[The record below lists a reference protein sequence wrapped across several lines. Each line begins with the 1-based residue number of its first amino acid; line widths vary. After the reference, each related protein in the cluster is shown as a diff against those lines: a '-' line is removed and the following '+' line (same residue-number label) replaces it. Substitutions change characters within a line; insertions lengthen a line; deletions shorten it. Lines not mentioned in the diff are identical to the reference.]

1 MKRLWICG
9 CFALL
14 CGACDDKTAD
24 EPVWNGDNYVT
35 AFSLTV
41 GEATYEAVVHDGR
54 ITVDVPYDASLD
66 GAEVHYELCEHA
78 SIHPDPATIRDWSQE
93 WQFLVSSYD
102 NQNDRT
108 YLYTVERTDIATDGS
123 LTLRTQA
130 EVDAF
135 ARSGINT
142 VEGNLTIGG
151 EDEENPVT
159 NLDGLKNL
167 VSVRCDLTITAA
179 YTGETLAGLENL
191 TACESLRIGSAAHP
205 NETLRQLSL
214 PALKEIKGDLCVY
227 GTALQTA
234 DFKSLQS
241 VAGHFVL
248 QSDALLQLTADELT
262 TVAGNMT
269 LIGTT
274 ADEAKAP
281 CEQMYFPKLQR
292 IDGTLTLSRFDRLSG
307 LGTTFGVLTQ
317 AGALRYEHLALAN
330 TFEFPLIETT
340 GNITVTDCPILRSVL
355 LPALTDAGSLE
366 ITGCPAIETLS
377 FPKAER
383 FDGDVSLA
391 TLPAIKDFGEFLPAL
406 KAISGDLSIDDLSSL
421 EGVLDL
427 SGCTFSP
434 NSTLDLRLVAA
445 TRLTELR
452 GGDFGGSLR
461 IDASSLTPQPE
472 AMPFGITGFK
482 NLDTLRIA
490 GFTHVS
496 ELSLPTESCDD
507 LTIEN
512 CGSQAPFTL
521 SLPNLVEVRGTLLCR
536 NCGKAGEANSASF
549 PRLKNVGR
557 QLSFY
562 VGASSFTVL
571 EFPLLETVGN
581 GEPVSDDP
589 ADDYALY
596 TMPSGCAGEF
606 ILPSLQRVN
615 GSMLVS
621 TWNTSTDR
629 AVAFRFPSLQSVAG
643 EISVGHTAYKNRS
656 VATLDFSALTAAGA
670 IRIGNLSSVTDF
682 STFTQ
687 VLPRLSEQT
696 WSVTDC
702 SYNPT
707 YQQMLDGET
716 GAESK

>member
-1 MKRLWICG
+1 MKITGIIC
-9 CFALL
+9 CLALL
-14 CGACDDKTAD
+14 CTACSEEKT
-24 EPVWNGDNYVT
+24 ELPWGSDNYIVS
-35 AFSLTV
+35 FSLTT
-41 GEATYEAVVHDGR
+41 GADTYPAVIRDGR
-54 ITVDVPYDASLD
+54 ITVSIPYNVSLEDAQVS
-66 GAEVHYELCEHA
+66 YELCEHA
-78 SIHPDPATIRDWSQE
+78 SIYPDPATVADWDQE

-214 PALKEIKGDLCVY
+214 PALKEVKGALCIC

-234 DFKSLQS
+234 DFKSLQN

-262 TVAGNMT
+262 SVAGNMT
-269 LIGTT
+269 LVGTT

-472 AMPFGITGFK
+472 AMPFEITGFK
-482 NLDTLRIA
+482 SLDTLRIA
-490 GFTHVS
+490 GFTHIS
-496 ELSLPTESCDD
+496 ALSLPTESCDD

-549 PRLKNVGR
+549 PRLRNIGR

-562 VGASSFTVL
+562 VGASSFTAL
-571 EFPLLETVGN
+571 EFPLLETIGN

-702 SYNPT
+702 GYNPT

>member
-1 MKRLWICG
+1 MKITGIIC
-9 CFALL
+9 CLALL
-14 CGACDDKTAD
+14 CTACSEEKT
-24 EPVWNGDNYVT
+24 ELPWGSDNYIVS
-35 AFSLTV
+35 FSLTT
-41 GEATYEAVVHDGR
+41 GADTYPAVIRDGR
-54 ITVDVPYDASLD
+54 ITVSIPYNVSLEDAQVS
-66 GAEVHYELCEHA
+66 YELCEHA
-78 SIHPDPATIRDWSQE
+78 SIYPDPATVADWDQE

-214 PALKEIKGDLCVY
+214 PALKEVKGALCIC

-269 LIGTT
+269 LIGTI

-406 KAISGDLSIDDLSSL
+406 KAISGDLSIDDLPSL

-490 GFTHVS
+490 GFTHIS

-536 NCGKAGEANSASF
+536 NCGKTGEANSASF

-562 VGASSFTVL
+562 VGASSFTAL

-596 TMPSGCAGEF
+596 TMPSGCAGKF

-615 GSMLVS
+615 GNMLVS